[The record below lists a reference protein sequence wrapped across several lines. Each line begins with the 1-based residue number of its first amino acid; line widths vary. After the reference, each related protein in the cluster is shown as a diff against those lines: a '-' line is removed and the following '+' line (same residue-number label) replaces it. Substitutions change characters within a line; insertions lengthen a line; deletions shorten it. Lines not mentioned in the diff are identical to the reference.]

1 MARTS
6 ESPAPPRVTAP
17 DLPAVLEPAAP
28 ARGGDILGSEIEL
41 TGTVDLAYA
50 TLEQCVVRADADA
63 VDLTGATVVDVD
75 MSGARIASLR
85 MRDAGVRRVRISG
98 GRIGTLDLSEARISE
113 LDLRD
118 VRIDYLNLGAS
129 KVTDLEISG
138 CTIRTIDMPQSELTR
153 ARFADTSTE
162 EVDPR
167 GMRAKD
173 LDLRGLDALAFLDA
187 NSLRGATLTS
197 FQVQQ
202 LAPVIAAGI
211 GIQIKD

>member
-17 DLPAVLEPAAP
+17 DLPSVLEQAAA
-28 ARGGDILGSEIEL
+28 ARSADILGSSLEL

-50 TLEQCVVRADADA
+50 TLEQCAVRADADA
-63 VDLTGATVVDVD
+63 VDLTGATVIDVD

-85 MRDAGVRRVRISG
+85 LRDAGVRRMRISG

-129 KVTDLEISG
+129 KVTDLEVSE
-138 CTIRTIDMPQSELTR
+138 CTIRTIDMPQAELTR
-153 ARFADTSTE
+153 VRFTSTSTD
-162 EVDPR
+162 EVDSR

-173 LDLRGLDALAFLDA
+173 LDLRGLDAVAFLDA